1 MDDAVQPSPIPPQ
14 ERPPGRLDV
23 ERLVA
28 LADREQAQ
36 ARYPMAIA
44 LYRLA
49 LEADPYHLGAASRLA
64 RALFC
69 AERWSEA
76 WPAYEV
82 RFRLMPEPPC
92 VTRRGEGGRRE
103 PVRRWTGGPA
113 PRRLLVMAEQG
124 LGDTLQFCRFLP
136 RLAQAGVKASLVA
149 PGALLPLLASLDAPV
164 ELRPLEAAGSVAGI
178 DAWATLLDLPRAMG
192 LAPADYGAPAPYLR
206 ADPARVAAWR
216 DRLAAERAQGVTLL
230 VGIAWRGN
238 RSAPGDA
245 RRSAALEDFA
255 PIAAIPGARLVC
267 LQKDAEPGEIAGCSF
282 ASSIF
287 HPGPDFDAGEGAFS
301 DTAAIMASL
310 DRIVCVDTAVA
321 HLAGAL
327 GRPADLLLQP
337 DWADWRWL
345 GRALDTIWYPT
356 LRLRRRARGETF
368 ADAVAQAAV
377 DLAGG
382 AGPGAGQG
390 SVAGVALTAP
400 LSAGELLDRISI
412 LDLKAE
418 RILDAAKRAH
428 VRAERSQL
436 RAVRDAAGLPGRAL
450 EPLAEE
456 LRRVNGE
463 LWDVEDRLRACEAGG
478 DFGPRFVALARSVY
492 HVNDRRAALKR
503 EISRRA
509 GSPILEEK
517 SYG

>member
-1 MDDAVQPSPIPPQ
+1 MQPSPTPLQ

-36 ARYPMAIA
+36 ARFPMAIA

-49 LEADPYHLGAASRLA
+49 LEADPHHLGAASRLS

-82 RFRLMPEPPC
+82 RFRLMAEAPT
-92 VTRRGEGGRRE
+92 VTRRGADGRRE

-113 PRRLLVMAEQG
+113 PRSLLVLAEQG

-149 PGALLPLLASLDAPV
+149 PARLLPLLSSLDGPV
-164 ELRPLEAAGSVAGI
+164 ELRPLEAAGSVPGI

-206 ADPARVAAWR
+206 ADRARVAAWR
-216 DRLAAERAQGVTLL
+216 DRLAAERAKGATLL

-255 PIAAIPGARLVC
+255 PLAAVPGARLVC

-282 ASSIF
+282 PSSIF
-287 HPGPDFDAGEGAFS
+287 HPGPDFDAGEGAFA

-327 GRPADLLLQP
+327 GRPTDLLLQP

-356 LRLRRRARGETF
+356 MRLRRRARGETF
-368 ADAVAQAAV
+368 ADAAAQAAA
-377 DLAGG
+377 DLAGS
-382 AGPGAGQG
+382 AAPGAAARG
-390 SVAGVALTAP
+390 ALTAP

-418 RILDAAKRAH
+418 RIPDASKRAH

-436 RAVRDAAGLPGRAL
+436 LAVRDAAGLPGRAL
-450 EPLAEE
+450 AALEEE

-492 HVNDRRAALKR
+492 LANDRRAALKR